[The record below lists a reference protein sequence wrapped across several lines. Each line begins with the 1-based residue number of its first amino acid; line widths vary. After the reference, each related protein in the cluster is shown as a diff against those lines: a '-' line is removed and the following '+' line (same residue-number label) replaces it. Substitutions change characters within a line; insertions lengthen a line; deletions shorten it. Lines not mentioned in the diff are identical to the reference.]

1 MFSLA
6 FALLVTLTPST
17 IPQGQVARIKAPAT
31 AVSAHLLGKT
41 IPLFAESDGT
51 RTGLIPIPA
60 LGPLPA
66 GTRSNESTRTVRSS
80 RARQSRFKTRISS
93 HRTSS
98 LARSLQNLKPA
109 PGELETLAALR
120 NTVSP
125 TRYWTEP
132 FEVPVSG
139 CSTSPFGVKRL
150 YNGKASGNFHSGLDQ
165 RSPMGTPIRAI
176 TGGVVKI
183 VRKFNINGD
192 VVGIDHGHG
201 MTSFYLHMSKF
212 ATTEGAT
219 IKQGRYHRLRRIQ
232 WTIHRSA
239 PALGAGCS
247 CRTRESTAMDED
259 KSMRPEA
266 GDPTETRPVEITA
279 INRPLI

>member
-1 MFSLA
+1 M
-6 FALLVTLTPST
+6 

-31 AVSAHLLGKT
+31 AVSAHLLGKS

-60 LGPLPA
+60 LTAPGQHAIQLIDA
-66 GTRSNESTRTVRSS
+66 NGKVIESTTISVQD
-80 RARQSRFKTRISS
+80 AHFKSQNIQ
-93 HRTSS
+93 
-98 LARSLQNLKPA
+98 LGPSLQNLKPA
-109 PGELETLAALR
+109 SGELETLAALR

-176 TGGVVKI
+176 TGGVVRI

-219 IKQGRYHRLRRIQ
+219 VNKGDIIGYVGSSGR
-232 WTIHRSA
+232 
-239 PALGAGCS
+239 
-247 CRTRESTAMDED
+247 STAPHLHWALDVLAVPVNPLQWMKINPCDPEPATPRKPGRS
-259 KSMRPEA
+259 KSQR
-266 GDPTETRPVEITA
+266 
-279 INRPLI
+279 